1 MNFALDL
8 LNDQQRTAVLH
19 TEGPCMVIAGPGAG
33 KTRVLTTRIAYLMEA
48 KKIQPASV
56 LALTFTNKAA
66 DEMKNRITNMVG
78 PAGKSVWLG
87 TFHSCFARILRIE
100 AERLGYPRNFS
111 IYDTTD
117 SKSLLKNIIQDMGL
131 DDKTYTP
138 NVVLNRISSAKNR
151 LITPQA
157 YCSNP
162 FYQQEDKDVRKPQVG
177 EIYSTY
183 AKRCLQAGAM
193 DFDDILLNM
202 YLLSIHQPEEFAK
215 YQQQFQYIL
224 IDEFQDT
231 NVAQYTIITALA
243 ALHHNLCIVGDD
255 GQSIYSFR
263 GATIRNIL
271 NFEQDYPQL
280 QIIKLE
286 QNYRSTQKIVEVAN
300 SVISNNQEQLKK
312 HIWTNNEHG
321 ESIGLIRAMT
331 DSEESR
337 LVASSI
343 FEHRM
348 KAQLRNDDFAILYR
362 TNSQSRSIEEAL
374 RNINIPYRM
383 LGGMSFYQ
391 RKEVKDMMAYLRL
404 IVNHNDEEALKR
416 IINEPKRGIGASNID
431 KLLIIA
437 NEEGI
442 TLWEAIQNV
451 HHFLKSRVSDAIAA
465 FAGMIETITAS
476 LDTKNA
482 YEIATEI
489 AQQSGLL
496 RTLHEDKTVE
506 GLARYEN
513 LQELLNAI
521 KAFTV
526 NDEEGDASLGH
537 FLQNIALTTD
547 TESEEDKAVDRV
559 SLMTI
564 HAAKGLEFKYVYI
577 MGIEEELFPSPMMS
591 GSKEELEE
599 ERRLFYVALTRAE
612 KRVFLSYSNSRYRF
626 GKLKQCE
633 ASRFL
638 KEINPVYLQQSYHPS
653 SNTAQPT
660 SNRHTTRQFINSMKP
675 VSQQKATSINDLSQ
689 HRALSAFAT
698 SEVNDITVDM
708 QVEHPIFGMGKVL
721 HIEKSGPHR
730 KARINFIK
738 TGEKTL
744 LLNFAKLRITDQ
756 VVE

>member
-1 MNFALDL
+1 MNLSLDL
-8 LNDQQRTAVLH
+8 LNDRQRAAVVH

-33 KTRVLTTRIAYLMEA
+33 KTRVLTTRIAYLMQE
-48 KKIQPASV
+48 KQVHPAAI

-66 DEMKNRITNMVG
+66 KEMKNRIANMVG
-78 PAGKSVWLG
+78 QEAKSVWLG
-87 TFHSCFARILRIE
+87 TFHSCFAKILRIE
-100 AERLGYPRNFS
+100 AEHLGYPRNFS

-117 SKSLLKNIIQDMGL
+117 SKSLLKKIIQDMGL
-131 DDKTYTP
+131 DDKVYSP
-138 NVVLNRISSAKNR
+138 NIVLNRISAAKNR
-151 LITPQA
+151 LITPQE
-157 YCSNP
+157 YNSNP
-162 FYQQEDKDVRKPQVG
+162 IYQQEDKDVRKPQLG
-177 EIYSTY
+177 EVYASY

-193 DFDDILLNM
+193 DFDDILLNI
-202 YLLSIHQPEEFAK
+202 YLLSIHHPEAFAK
-215 YQQQFQYIL
+215 YQQKFQYIL

-231 NVAQYTIITALA
+231 NVAQYKIITALA
-243 ALHHNLCIVGDD
+243 TLHHNLCIVGDD

-280 QIIKLE
+280 QVIKLE

-300 SVISNNQEQLKK
+300 AIISNNQAQLKK
-312 HIWTNNEHG
+312 HIWTDNEHG
-321 ESIGLIRAMT
+321 ESIGLIRAFT

-337 LVASSI
+337 LVAASI

-348 KAQLRNDDFAILYR
+348 QAQLQNDDFAILYR

-374 RNINIPYRM
+374 RNSNIPYRM

-391 RKEVKDMMAYLRL
+391 RKEVKDMLAYLRL

-416 IINEPKRGIGASNID
+416 IINEPKRGIGPSNID
-431 KLLIIA
+431 KLLAIA
-437 NEEGI
+437 HEQGI
-442 TLWEAIQNV
+442 TLWEAIQGV
-451 HHFLKSRVSDAIAA
+451 HQFLSSRTADAIAA
-465 FAGMIETITAS
+465 FANMIDSLTVM

-482 YEIATEI
+482 FEIATEI

-496 RTLHEDKTVE
+496 RSLHEDKTVE

-526 NDEEGDASLGH
+526 NDEEGDQSLGH
-537 FLQNIALTTD
+537 FLQNIALATD
-547 TESEEDKAVDRV
+547 TEAQQDGETDCV

-591 GSKEELEE
+591 NSKEDLEE

-612 KRVFLSYSNSRYRF
+612 KRVFLSYSHSRYRF

-638 KEINPVYLQQSYHPS
+638 KEINPAYLQQTYHAAADMS
-653 SNTAQPT
+653 QPVA
-660 SNRHTTRQFINSMKP
+660 NPHATRQFINSMRPKVQQPQPAAHKP
-675 VSQQKATSINDLSQ
+675 NH
-689 HRALSAFAT
+689 HRALSDFTPSDT
-698 SEVNDITVDM
+698 SAIQVGL
-708 QVEHPIFGMGKVL
+708 QVEHPIFGIGQVL
-721 HIEKSGPHR
+721 HIEQVGPHR
-730 KARINFIK
+730 KARIDFK
-738 TGEKTL
+738 QAGEKTL
-744 LLNFAKLRITDQ
+744 LLNFAKLRILEQ
-756 VVE
+756 AAA